1 MAARADRE
9 LVKLM
14 LAAHDLV
21 SAITTR
27 GGHAM
32 DDTDGRADGERP
44 IPDEPVDGRTEA
56 GQGTN
61 RSRRAAIG
69 AGGAA
74 AAAVAL
80 GAGAYLAQRA
90 VLLPGGSL
98 TIKVNGK
105 DHAVQADP
113 DTPLL
118 YVLRN
123 EVGLKGLRFGCGLAQ
138 CGSCTVQLDG
148 RAVRS
153 CQTRVG
159 AVAGRAV
166 TTLEGLGTIAH
177 PHPLQKAFIDQ
188 QAAQCGYCIP
198 GMIME
203 AEAFLRSK
211 PKPTAAE
218 IKTALAG
225 HLCRCGTHYRIV
237 RAVQAAAGTLQVAAG
252 AQQGG

>member
-1 MAARADRE
+1 
-9 LVKLM
+9 
-14 LAAHDLV
+14 
-21 SAITTR
+21 
-27 GGHAM
+27 M
-32 DDTDGRADGERP
+32 DDFGGDPGPRGDQPAGTEPAVEVTEAAERP
-44 IPDEPVDGRTEA
+44 R
-56 GQGTN
+56 

-74 AAAVAL
+74 AAVVAL
-80 GAGAYLAQRA
+80 GAGAYLAERA
-90 VLLPGGSL
+90 GLLPGSGL

-138 CGSCTVQLDG
+138 CGACTVQLDG
-148 RAVRS
+148 KAVRS
-153 CQTRVG
+153 CQTRVS
-159 AVAGRAV
+159 AVAGRAI
-166 TTLEGLGTIAH
+166 TTLEGLGSLAQ

-203 AEAFLRSK
+203 ADAFLKSK

-237 RAVQAAAGTLQVAAG
+237 RAVQAASGTLKAG
-252 AQQGG
+252 AGVQQGG

>member
-1 MAARADRE
+1 MIWWT
-9 LVKLM
+9 
-14 LAAHDLV
+14 
-21 SAITTR
+21 SSQTR

-32 DDTDGRADGERP
+32 DNTGGDPGPSSEEQVPEKPVADP
-44 IPDEPVDGRTEA
+44 TEA
-56 GQGTN
+56 GDRRR

-74 AAAVAL
+74 AAVVAL
-80 GAGAYLAQRA
+80 GGGAYLAQRA
-90 VLLPGGSL
+90 GLLPGGGL

-148 RAVRS
+148 KAVRS
-153 CQTRVG
+153 CQTKVS

-166 TTLEGLGTIAH
+166 TT
-177 PHPLQKAFIDQ
+177 
-188 QAAQCGYCIP
+188 
-198 GMIME
+198 
-203 AEAFLRSK
+203 
-211 PKPTAAE
+211 
-218 IKTALAG
+218 
-225 HLCRCGTHYRIV
+225 
-237 RAVQAAAGTLQVAAG
+237 
-252 AQQGG
+252 

>member
-1 MAARADRE
+1 
-9 LVKLM
+9 
-14 LAAHDLV
+14 
-21 SAITTR
+21 
-27 GGHAM
+27 M
-32 DDTDGRADGERP
+32 DKTGGRANGE
-44 IPDEPVDGRTEA
+44 EPVAEKPATDRTEA
-56 GQGTN
+56 GEGGRRT
-61 RSRRAAIG
+61 RRAAIG

-80 GAGAYLAQRA
+80 GGGAYLAQRA
-90 VLLPGGSL
+90 GLLPGGGL

-105 DHAVQADP
+105 DHAVLADP

-153 CQTRVG
+153 CQIKVN
-159 AVAGRAV
+159 AAAGRAV

-177 PHPLQKAFIDQ
+177 PHPLQTAFIDQ

-203 AEAFLRSK
+203 ADAFLRSK

-237 RAVQAAAGTLQVAAG
+237 RAVQAAAGTLTAG
-252 AQQGG
+252 VGVQQGG

>member
-1 MAARADRE
+1 MDN
-9 LVKLM
+9 
-14 LAAHDLV
+14 
-21 SAITTR
+21 T
-27 GGHAM
+27 GGNPGPNSEEQVPKKPV
-32 DDTDGRADGERP
+32 T
-44 IPDEPVDGRTEA
+44 EPTEA
-56 GQGTN
+56 GDGLR

-74 AAAVAL
+74 AAVVAL
-80 GAGAYLAQRA
+80 GAGAYLAERA
-90 VLLPGGSL
+90 GLLPGGGL

-148 RAVRS
+148 KAVRS
-153 CQTRVG
+153 CQTKVS

-166 TTLEGLGTIAH
+166 TTLEGLGNIAH

-203 AEAFLRSK
+203 ADAFLRSK
-211 PKPTAAE
+211 RKPTATE
-218 IKTALAG
+218 IKSALSG

-237 RAVQAAAGTLQVAAG
+237 RAVQAAAGTLTAG
-252 AQQGG
+252 AGVQQGG

>member
-1 MAARADRE
+1 MDN
-9 LVKLM
+9 
-14 LAAHDLV
+14 
-21 SAITTR
+21 T
-27 GGHAM
+27 GGNP
-32 DDTDGRADGERP
+32 GPNSEEQV
-44 IPDEPVDGRTEA
+44 PDKPVIEPTEA
-56 GQGTN
+56 GDGLR

-74 AAAVAL
+74 AAVVAL

-90 VLLPGGSL
+90 GLLPGGGL

-138 CGSCTVQLDG
+138 CGSCTIQLDG
-148 RAVRS
+148 KPVRS
-153 CQTRVG
+153 CQTKVG

-166 TTLEGLGTIAH
+166 TTLEGLGTVAH

-198 GMIME
+198 GMIVE
-203 AEAFLRSK
+203 ADAFLRSK

-218 IKTALAG
+218 IKTALSG
-225 HLCRCGTHYRIV
+225 HLCRCGTHYRII
-237 RAVQAAAGTLQVAAG
+237 RAVQAAAGTLTAG
-252 AQQGG
+252 AGVQQGG